1 MQLRIRKEAK
11 NRSIKKYISCS
22 GNQEV
27 RNDERMEER
36 MKKEMLKSNTEE
48 NTFKECGLM
57 KSMYIKLLK
66 LMIVMAMAVG
76 ICLPGI
82 TAKAD
87 AIHYLMAYQWTNMT
101 GYHSDNPELG
111 FTMMG
116 VKYTHG
122 FKTDDTSSNNKEV
135 NFNLDATVDTV
146 TFVIG
151 HIDGT
156 RDNSGTLKIYLDGIL
171 QEEYTKKLTSD
182 MVNQTVTLDVTGK
195 KQMRISILGDYARY
209 GIGNI
214 TKTGSHNYECEI
226 TKVATVQD
234 AGLLT
239 YTCSDCGH
247 SYTQIVPART
257 YCSDYLFPYQV
268 SYMTKWKENFGSA
281 SYVSVMGKKYYYAL
295 TSDNEVWSDSSSAL
309 YNLNSAYSS
318 IEFAVGSID
327 GSTINEGTMKIYLD
341 GTLVRTVDL
350 EHNMINQ
357 SIILNTSGVTQLK
370 FEIIGTRARYCIFD
384 LNATPVAPAI
394 KQHSFVDET
403 LVEAKVGVQGTI
415 KHICSV
421 CGAYYTTTVPAL
433 VRKMTDKEMS
443 IELDNSSFIY
453 TGSAIKPKMNIKYD
467 GETLSENV
475 DYTVSYSNNVNPGT
489 ATITIAGKGG
499 YQGSITKTFII
510 EARSISSANV
520 SVELNFYSFYYNGTI
535 IKPNVVVKYGENV
548 LLQNRDYTVSYTDNK
563 NPGQAKVEIN
573 GIGGYKGST
582 HKYFSISL
590 KRMNI
595 SSVKSKKKKKLTVKW
610 IKASAVSGYQ
620 IQYSKSSYFSSYNTK
635 TKNVSKKKTSVT
647 LTGLK
652 RKTIYYVRMRSYVK
666 VNGENKYSDYGDVKK
681 VKVK

>member
-1 MQLRIRKEAK
+1 
-11 NRSIKKYISCS
+11 
-22 GNQEV
+22 
-27 RNDERMEER
+27 MEET

-48 NTFKECGLM
+48 STFKEYGLL

-66 LMIVMAMAVG
+66 LMIVMVMAVG

-87 AIHYLMAYQWTNMT
+87 AIHYLRAYQWTNMT

-122 FKTDDTSSNNKEV
+122 FKTDNTSSNNKEV

-370 FEIIGTRARYCIFD
+370 FEIIGNRAHYCIFD
-384 LNATPVAPAI
+384 LKATPVTPVI

-415 KHICSV
+415 KHVCSV

-433 VRKMTDKEMS
+433 VRKMNDKEMS
-443 IELDNSSFIY
+443 IKLDNSSFTY
-453 TGSAIKPKMNIKYD
+453 TGSAIKPKMDIKYD

-499 YQGSITKTFII
+499 YQGSTTKTFII
-510 EARSISSANV
+510 ETRSISSANV
-520 SVELNFYSFYYNGTI
+520 SVELNFYSFYYNGTN

-582 HKYFSISL
+582 QKYFSISL

-620 IQYSKSSYFSSYNTK
+620 IQYSKSSYFSSYDTK

-666 VNGENKYSDYGDVKK
+666 VNGENKYSDYCDVKK
-681 VKVK
+681 IKVK